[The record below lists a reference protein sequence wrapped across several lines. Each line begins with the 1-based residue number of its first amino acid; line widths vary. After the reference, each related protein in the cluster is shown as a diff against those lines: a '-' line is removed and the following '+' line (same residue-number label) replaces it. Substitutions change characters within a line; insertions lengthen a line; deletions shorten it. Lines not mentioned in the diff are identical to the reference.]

1 MNFLDQLSNLPSI
14 SSAVQSDL
22 QAAEQGATVAYT
34 IIALE
39 LGVIAFLLFRILAA
53 LRK

>member
-1 MNFLDQLSNLPSI
+1 MNFLDTLSNLPSVT
-14 SSAVQSDL
+14 STVQSDV
-22 QAAEQGATVAYT
+22 QAAEQGATIAYT

-39 LGVIAFLLFRILAA
+39 LGVIAFLLFRILAE

>member
-1 MNFLDQLSNLPSI
+1 MSTILSGIASLSGV
-14 SSAVQSDL
+14 SETVQSDL

-39 LGVIAFLLFRILAA
+39 LAVMIFLLFRILNA
-53 LRK
+53 LK